1 MPVPRRRKQ
10 TGSASAL
17 ATISPTVLLS
27 KIFDIDF
34 MFQRSKTLLYYTF
47 APAVIFYGMTTQPCP
62 ASWLELINIFQN
74 INIRTAYERERE
86 KEEDNINKRFEQSMY
101 HIQII

>member
-10 TGSASAL
+10 TGSAL

-34 MFQRSKTLLYYTF
+34 MFQRSKTLLYYSF

-62 ASWLELINIFQN
+62 ASWLELINIF
-74 INIRTAYERERE
+74 
-86 KEEDNINKRFEQSMY
+86 
-101 HIQII
+101 